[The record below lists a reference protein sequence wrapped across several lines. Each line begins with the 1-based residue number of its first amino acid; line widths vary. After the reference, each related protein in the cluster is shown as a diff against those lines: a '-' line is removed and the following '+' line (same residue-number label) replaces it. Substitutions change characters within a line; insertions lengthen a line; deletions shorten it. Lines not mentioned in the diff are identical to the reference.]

1 MSNAEMMR
9 GLYQSFGAGDIPAVL
24 AAMSPDI
31 EWREAE
37 NNPYKMDGKP
47 WVGPDAVVQN
57 LFARLG
63 EEWEVFNVTPASFH
77 DAGQTVAVEG
87 RYSGKYKATGC
98 GPGCSVLPRLETR
111 ERKSEKLPAV
121 HRHRTTPTC
130 DGATLGRSS
139 GVRAQPTR

>member
-1 MSNAEMMR
+1 MSNADRMR

-63 EEWEVFNVTPASFH
+63 EEWEVFTVTPASFH

-87 RYSGKYKATGC
+87 RYSGKYKATGRGLDAQFC
-98 GPGCSVLPRLETR
+98 HVWKLENGKV
-111 ERKSEKLPAV
+111 KSFQQFTDTAQLQHV
-121 HRHRTTPTC
+121 M
-130 DGATLGRSS
+130 GR
-139 GVRAQPTR
+139 P

>member
-1 MSNAEMMR
+1 MSNAEIMR

-37 NNPYKMDGKP
+37 SNPYKMDGKP

-63 EEWEVFNVTPASFH
+63 EEWEGFTVTPASFH

-87 RYSGKYKATGC
+87 RYTGKYKATGRGLDAQFC
-98 GPGCSVLPRLETR
+98 HVWKLENGKV
-111 ERKSEKLPAV
+111 KSFQQF
-121 HRHRTTPTC
+121 TDT
-130 DGATLGRSS
+130 
-139 GVRAQPTR
+139 AQLQHVMGQP